1 MAPPRVPCST
11 PPMRRCTMPSVS
23 PEVGS
28 TRRSRST
35 PPPLFK
41 PGVEPLYTLTRRT
54 LRFFTLALFT
64 ALLALAG
71 CQTAP
76 PKGLSAAQIAVLKQQ
91 GFELTDE
98 GWAFGL
104 SGKVLFGSDVESL
117 NSQSTEIVQ
126 RIGKALLGVGIERV
140 RVDGHTDAS
149 GKETYNQQL
158 SLRRAKSVR
167 NVLTAV
173 GMKEENIKLQGLGS
187 TEPVASNDTAA
198 GRTENRR
205 VSIVV
210 IAD

>member
-1 MAPPRVPCST
+1 MFSIPQ
-11 PPMRRCTMPSVS
+11 
-23 PEVGS
+23 
-28 TRRSRST
+28 RS
-35 PPPLFK
+35 
-41 PGVEPLYTLTRRT
+41 
-54 LRFFTLALFT
+54 LRFFTLILFIG
-64 ALLALAG
+64 LLALTG

-76 PKGLSAAQIAVLKQQ
+76 QKGLTPAQIAVLKQQ

-117 NSQSTEIVQ
+117 NTQSTEIVQ

-149 GKETYNQQL
+149 GKESYNQQL
-158 SLRRAKSVR
+158 SLRRAKSVGK
-167 NVLTAV
+167 VLTAV
-173 GMKEENIKLQGLGS
+173 GMKEQNIKLQGLGS
-187 TEPVASNDTAA
+187 KEPVASNDTAA

>member
-1 MAPPRVPCST
+1 MRLFPQRSLRLFMITLFMA
-11 PPMRRCTMPSVS
+11 M
-23 PEVGS
+23 
-28 TRRSRST
+28 
-35 PPPLFK
+35 
-41 PGVEPLYTLTRRT
+41 
-54 LRFFTLALFT
+54 LALS
-64 ALLALAG
+64 G

-76 PKGLSAAQIAVLKQQ
+76 QKGLSPAQIAVLKQQ

-104 SGKVLFGSDVESL
+104 SGKVLFGSDIESL
-117 NSQSTEIVQ
+117 NNASTEIVQ

-149 GKETYNQQL
+149 GKEAYNEQL
-158 SLRRAKSVR
+158 SLRRAKSVGK
-167 NVLTAV
+167 VLTGV
-173 GMKEENIKLQGLGS
+173 GMKEENIKLRGLGS
-187 TEPVASNDTAA
+187 SQPVASNDTAA

>member
-1 MAPPRVPCST
+1 MFSTVRV
-11 PPMRRCTMPSVS
+11 
-23 PEVGS
+23 
-28 TRRSRST
+28 
-35 PPPLFK
+35 LFI
-41 PGVEPLYTLTRRT
+41 TL
-54 LRFFTLALFT
+54 FV
-64 ALLALAG
+64 ALLALSG

-76 PKGLSAAQIAVLKQQ
+76 PKGLTPAQIAVLKQQ
-91 GFELTDE
+91 GFALTDE

-117 NSQSTEIVQ
+117 NSASTEIVQ

-140 RVDGHTDAS
+140 RIDGHTDAS

-158 SLRRAKSVR
+158 SLRRAKSVAT
-167 NVLTAV
+167 VLTGV
-173 GMKEENIKLQGLGS
+173 GMKEQNIQLRGLGS
-187 TEPVASNDTAA
+187 SEPVASNDTAA

>member
-1 MAPPRVPCST
+1 MFSSARVLLISLL
-11 PPMRRCTMPSVS
+11 VA
-23 PEVGS
+23 
-28 TRRSRST
+28 
-35 PPPLFK
+35 F
-41 PGVEPLYTLTRRT
+41 
-54 LRFFTLALFT
+54 LALG
-64 ALLALAG
+64 G

-76 PKGLSAAQIAVLKQQ
+76 PKGLSPAQVAVLKQQ

-104 SGKVLFGSDVESL
+104 SGKVLFGSDVETL
-117 NSQSTEIVQ
+117 NQPSTDIVQ

-140 RVDGHTDAS
+140 RVDGHTDTS

-158 SLRRAKSVR
+158 SLRRAKSVAT
-167 NVLTAV
+167 VLQGV
-173 GMKEENIKLQGLGS
+173 GMKEENIQLRGLGS
-187 TEPVASNDTAA
+187 AEPVASNATAA

>member
-1 MAPPRVPCST
+1 MFSIPQ
-11 PPMRRCTMPSVS
+11 
-23 PEVGS
+23 
-28 TRRSRST
+28 RS
-35 PPPLFK
+35 
-41 PGVEPLYTLTRRT
+41 
-54 LRFFTLALFT
+54 LRFFTITLFM

-76 PKGLSAAQIAVLKQQ
+76 QKGLSPAQIAVLKQQ

-117 NSQSTEIVQ
+117 NPQSTEIVQ

-158 SLRRAKSVR
+158 SLRRAKSVGK
-167 NVLTAV
+167 VLTEV
-173 GMKEENIKLQGLGS
+173 GMKEQNIKLQGLGS
-187 TEPVASNDTAA
+187 KDPVASNDTPA

-210 IAD
+210 SAD